1 MTDLALNKAI
11 EQLGLQPL
19 KNGQQPV
26 EQGSRQKVVEPTPQ
40 PPAIVE
46 KKKKVSLSLTTS
58 QEMRCAREA
67 NVLNLSVRD
76 YLQQVID
83 EKLATGIGAPLISG
97 ASFHGKK
104 VIAPSNDFGVEV

>member
-40 PPAIVE
+40 PPVIE
-46 KKKKVSLSLTTS
+46 KKKKVQLTLTTS

-67 NVLNLSVRD
+67 NVLNISVKD
-76 YLQQVID
+76 YLQQIVD
-83 EKLATGIGAPLISG
+83 EKLGTGIGAPLIAG
-97 ASFHGKK
+97 ASFMGKK
-104 VIAPSNDFGVEV
+104 VTAPTNNYGVEV